1 MRQMMHRCRH
11 LPMQITS
18 PTTLARLALR
28 AQARCK
34 VVSTLSTTL
43 ARLLLRSQA
52 VCKEESNHG

>member
-1 MRQMMHRCRH
+1 MRQMMHRCRP

-18 PTTLARLALR
+18 PA
-28 AQARCK
+28 
-34 VVSTLSTTL
+34 TL